1 MPKPRGR
8 PPHDDCLTP
17 AEWGVV
23 NFVRHGLTNQQIA
36 DRRNVSLDAIK
47 YHVANAIAK
56 LGLKNRKALKTWVG
70 WPKNSHADKGDIIM
84 NDVAEDAIVGHGYYI
99 SVGQISRS
107 VKDITLSEQWYK
119 DVLNL
124 DHLYSFG
131 DLSFFDC
138 GGTRLMLCQA
148 EEELQSESIIYI
160 RVPNI
165 NSAYQRLL
173 GRGVEFI
180 NAPHMVHKH
189 DDGTEEWMAFFMDP
203 DGRPLSVM
211 SIVGQSEGHST

>member
-1 MPKPRGR
+1 MPKLRGR
-8 PPHDDCLTP
+8 PPYDDRLTP

-36 DRRNVSLDAIK
+36 DRRNISLDAVK

-56 LGLKNRKALKTWVG
+56 LGLDNRKALKSWVG
-70 WPKNSHADKGDIIM
+70 WPKKSHVAKGDLIM
-84 NDVAEDAIVGHGYYI
+84 NDVAEEAIVGHGYYI
-99 SVGQISRS
+99 CVGQVSRS
-107 VKDITLSEQWYK
+107 VKDIKVSEKWYK
-119 DVLNL
+119 DILEF

-131 DLSFFDC
+131 DLTFFDC

-148 EEELQSESIIYI
+148 EEELQGESIIYI
-160 RVPNI
+160 RVPDI

-173 GRGVEFI
+173 GKGVEFI

-189 DDGTEEWMAFFMDP
+189 DDGVEEWMAFFKDP
-203 DGRPLSVM
+203 DGRPLAIM
-211 SIVGQSEGHST
+211 SIVGLVEQTQG

>member
-1 MPKPRGR
+1 MPKLRGR
-8 PPHDDCLTP
+8 PPCDDHLTP

-36 DRRNVSLDAIK
+36 DRRNVSLDAVK

-56 LGLKNRKALKTWVG
+56 LGLDNRKALKSWVG
-70 WPKNSHADKGDIIM
+70 WPKKSQVEKGDLIL
-84 NDVAEDAIVGHGYYI
+84 NDVAEEAIVGHGYYI

-107 VKDITLSEQWYK
+107 VKDVKVSEHWYK
-119 DVLNL
+119 YVLDL
-124 DHLYSFG
+124 DHLYAFG

-148 EEELQSESIIYI
+148 EEGPQSESIVYI

-165 NSAYQRLL
+165 NSAYQRLM
-173 GRGVEFI
+173 GKGVDFI
-180 NAPHMVHKH
+180 NAPHMVHQH
-189 DDGTEEWMAFFMDP
+189 DDGVEEWMAFFNDP
-203 DGRPLSVM
+203 DGRPLAIM
-211 SIVGQSEGHST
+211 SIVGLIE